1 MNIGTLC
8 TRRIVTVNAASSL
21 AQAATLMREHH
32 VGALVVVTQTG
43 DSQAVSGIV
52 TDRDLVLDVLA
63 RRLDAADI
71 CIGDLAR
78 ERVATVCEDD
88 DVETAIAVMQESG
101 VRRLLVTDADRHLSG
116 IVAFDDL
123 MAACARTM
131 WELAQIVHLGIER
144 EVAQNDKPAPPA
156 PIGLRVPAVGTAGW
170 GPAAA

>member
-21 AQAATLMREHH
+21 AEAATLMREHH
-32 VGALVVVTQTG
+32 VGALVVVTRSGQ
-43 DSQAVSGIV
+43 SESVSGVV
-52 TDRDLVLDVLA
+52 TDRDLVLDVLT
-63 RRLDAADI
+63 RRLGGADL

-123 MAACARTM
+123 IAACARTM
-131 WELAQIVHLGIER
+131 WELAQIVRLGIEH
-144 EVAQNDKPAPPA
+144 EVAHNGKPPPPA

-170 GPAAA
+170 GPAAG